1 MRGEM
6 PRNACFKYDREVITV
21 WPFIVGMLFGAI
33 VAVFV
38 YALIVAC
45 SEEDRDR

>member
-1 MRGEM
+1 MWLFIAG
-6 PRNACFKYDREVITV
+6 T
-21 WPFIVGMLFGAI
+21 IVGAVI
-33 VAVFV
+33 AVFV